1 VGIHL
6 MLATQRPSVDVI
18 TGMIKANVPSRIAF
32 AVSSQVDSRVVLDS
46 GGAESLL
53 GNGDMLFRPVGTSR
67 LQRLQGAYVGEDEI
81 LAITDHWRRQGR
93 PEMREELLERPEVV
107 EEAVDA
113 GSDELVKRAIETV
126 VQQGTASV
134 SLLQRRL
141 GVGYA
146 RAGRLVDVLERLG
159 VISGHEG
166 SKPRTV
172 LITEHDIPRVLGIAV
187 VDADDSGD
195 HNP

>member
-1 VGIHL
+1 
-6 MLATQRPSVDVI
+6 M
-18 TGMIKANVPSRIAF
+18 
-32 AVSSQVDSRVVLDS
+32 DSRVVLDS

-93 PEMREELLERPEVV
+93 P
-107 EEAVDA
+107 AI
-113 GSDELVKRAIETV
+113 DEGLVKRPEAVKGLETGGDELIQRAVETV

-146 RAGRLVDVLERLG
+146 RAGRLVDSLERLG
-159 VISGHEG
+159 VISGYEG

-172 LITEHDIPRVLGIAV
+172 LIGEGEIERVLGIVAV
-187 VDADDSGD
+187 DGD
-195 HNP
+195 VSPDEIR

>member
-1 VGIHL
+1 
-6 MLATQRPSVDVI
+6 
-18 TGMIKANVPSRIAF
+18 
-32 AVSSQVDSRVVLDS
+32 
-46 GGAESLL
+46 
-53 GNGDMLFRPVGTSR
+53 FRPVGTSR

-81 LAITDHWRRQGR
+81 LAITDHWRRQGA
-93 PEMREELLERPEVV
+93 PEMREDLLERTEPAEL
-107 EEAVDA
+107 EVDA
-113 GSDELVKRAIETV
+113 GGDEMLRTAVETV

-146 RAGRLVDVLERLG
+146 RAGRLVDSLERLG

-172 LITEHDIPRVLGIAV
+172 LIGEGDIPRVLGIAA
-187 VDADDSGD
+187 VDAEDDPD
-195 HNP
+195 A

>member
-1 VGIHL
+1 
-6 MLATQRPSVDVI
+6 
-18 TGMIKANVPSRIAF
+18 
-32 AVSSQVDSRVVLDS
+32 VVLDS

-113 GSDELVKRAIETV
+113 GSDELVQRAIETV

-187 VDADDSGD
+187 VDADVSGD
-195 HNP
+195 DNP